1 MGADQKMKKEE
12 KALVRRYLV
21 WCYKTT
27 KESVDWIERK
37 FTQTAV
43 DRFVLARI
51 EKMRSS
57 TSSQDDYNKKVE
69 DFRNYIADKEK
80 DGIKQKFLNGKK
92 KDLNPEYLYLK
103 NRLTAVEDAIR
114 QFLGPQEL
122 TRIHLLYEQ
131 EMTRRILE
139 SKEH

>member
-1 MGADQKMKKEE
+1 MSRKKLSKDE

-37 FTQTAV
+37 FTQAAV
-43 DRFVLARI
+43 DRFVLKRVEAV
-51 EKMRSS
+51 KV
-57 TSSQDDYNKKVE
+57 TGPAKADYRKRVE
-69 DFRNYIADKEK
+69 DFRIYIADKEK
-80 DGIKQKFLNGKK
+80 EGSKQKFVDGNP
-92 KDLNPEYLYLK
+92 KDLSPEYLYLSS
-103 NRLTAVEDAIR
+103 RLSAIEDAIR
-114 QFLGPQEL
+114 HFLGPQDL
-122 TRIHLLYEQ
+122 ARINRMYEQ